1 MARIIIA
8 AKESPVRKAIRA
20 MLIGQGHQI
29 RCVEH
34 GGAALAAL
42 NEEPA
47 DLIIADAKMP
57 VMDGVA
63 LALAS
68 KDEDD
73 KRPVLLM
80 AENPRLADT
89 LQALK
94 VFVDG
99 VIAKPFSVQALRREV
114 TRLLPIEAD
123 QSEAA

>member
-1 MARIIIA
+1 MAQIIIA
-8 AKESPVRKAIRA
+8 AKEGPVRKAIRA

-34 GGAALAAL
+34 GGAALSAMA
-42 NEEPA
+42 EAPA

-63 LALAS
+63 LALAA
-68 KDEDD
+68 KADNE
-73 KRPVLLM
+73 KLPVLLM

-114 TRLLPIEAD
+114 TRLLPIGTD

>member
-8 AKESPVRKAIRA
+8 AKEGPVRKAIRA
-20 MLIGQGHQI
+20 MLIGQGHKI

-34 GGAALAAL
+34 GGMALAAL
-42 NEEPA
+42 GEEPA
-47 DLIIADAKMP
+47 DLIIAVAKMP

-68 KDEDD
+68 KDEAAT
-73 KRPVLLM
+73 RPVLLM
-80 AENPRLADT
+80 AEDPSLART
-89 LQALK
+89 LEALK

-114 TRLLPIEAD
+114 TRLLPIDIEN
-123 QSEAA
+123 SEAA

>member
-20 MLIGQGHQI
+20 MLIGQGHKI

-34 GGAALAAL
+34 GGAALQAL
-42 NEEPA
+42 ADEDA

-63 LALAS
+63 LALAA
-68 KDEDD
+68 KDANE

-80 AENPRLADT
+80 AENPRLAET
-89 LQALK
+89 LSALK

-99 VIAKPFSVQALRREV
+99 VITKPFSVQALRREV
-114 TRLLPIEAD
+114 VRLVPLD
-123 QSEAA
+123 RSEAA